1 MNRFILSFNQVNSCP
16 VPKRLNLN
24 FHLLPTAYRLSIFV
38 SERGQDPENGFLF
51 NPACCIFPSILNL
64 ESGQVRA
71 TLPNFHL
78 PAAAEILTTGSYSRL
93 PRCLSE
99 RIIPPAPITAK
110 ERTRTLLR
118 LNQVSKSYHLVVISN
133 PLQWFR

>member
-1 MNRFILSFNQVNSCP
+1 
-16 VPKRLNLN
+16 
-24 FHLLPTAYRLSIFV
+24 
-38 SERGQDPENGFLF
+38 
-51 NPACCIFPSILNL
+51 
-64 ESGQVRA
+64 
-71 TLPNFHL
+71 
-78 PAAAEILTTGSYSRL
+78 LTTGSYSRL